1 MHEPTTANGV
11 TRRSLLQTGG
21 GAMLVALVGGGPWSV
36 AKALAADAVPAHL
49 RRSTYLP
56 LVGSTFTAGSHA
68 LRLEA
73 VTGDRED
80 VFGLTFTGA
89 PLEQGIHELRHSQL
103 GAFSLFVAPVGAARD
118 QQAVIDRSVTLPQA
132 APAPTAPATQ
142 GTVPPVAGATEGTVP
157 PVAGATAGTVP
168 PVARHRPMLRHA
180 RMRRAGHGLRC
191 EVALRHAVKRVELRL
206 LRGGRTVAKG
216 HRKLRGARAAVRM
229 ATRHRLPAGEYQL
242 LVVTT
247 DLKGRVTSQATTVRI
262 P

>member
-132 APAPTAPATQ
+132 ASAPTAPATQ
-142 GTVPPVAGATEGTVP
+142 GTVPPVAGATQ
-157 PVAGATAGTVP
+157 GTVP

>member
-1 MHEPTTANGV
+1 
-11 TRRSLLQTGG
+11 
-21 GAMLVALVGGGPWSV
+21 
-36 AKALAADAVPAHL
+36 
-49 RRSTYLP
+49 
-56 LVGSTFTAGSHA
+56 
-68 LRLEA
+68 
-73 VTGDRED
+73 
-80 VFGLTFTGA
+80 
-89 PLEQGIHELRHSQL
+89 
-103 GAFSLFVAPVGAARD
+103 
-118 QQAVIDRSVTLPQA
+118 
-132 APAPTAPATQ
+132 
-142 GTVPPVAGATEGTVP
+142 
-157 PVAGATAGTVP
+157 
-168 PVARHRPMLRHA
+168 MLRHA

>member
-1 MHEPTTANGV
+1 MHEPRTANGV

-132 APAPTAPATQ
+132 APAPTSPSTQ
-142 GTVPPVAGATEGTVP
+142 GTVPPVAGATE
-157 PVAGATAGTVP
+157 GTVP

-247 DLKGRVTSQATTVRI
+247 DLKGRVTSQATIVRI

>member
-1 MHEPTTANGV
+1 V
-11 TRRSLLQTGG
+11 
-21 GAMLVALVGGGPWSV
+21 
-36 AKALAADAVPAHL
+36 
-49 RRSTYLP
+49 
-56 LVGSTFTAGSHA
+56 
-68 LRLEA
+68 
-73 VTGDRED
+73 
-80 VFGLTFTGA
+80 
-89 PLEQGIHELRHSQL
+89 
-103 GAFSLFVAPVGAARD
+103 FSLFVAPVGAARD

-132 APAPTAPATQ
+132 APATQ

-157 PVAGATAGTVP
+157 PVAGATEGTVP

>member
-56 LVGSTFTAGSHA
+56 LVGSTFSAGSHA

-142 GTVPPVAGATEGTVP
+142 GTVPPVAGATE
-157 PVAGATAGTVP
+157 GTVP

>member
-157 PVAGATAGTVP
+157 PVA
-168 PVARHRPMLRHA
+168 RHRPMLRHA

>member
-1 MHEPTTANGV
+1 MHEARTANGV

-157 PVAGATAGTVP
+157 PVA
-168 PVARHRPMLRHA
+168 RHRPMLRHA